1 MWLNPVLIRSS
12 LETDKHVFKKQ
23 EKLFLEAM
31 KMTAYL
37 VTFKEVIQLYHE
49 LK

>member
-1 MWLNPVLIRSS
+1 
-12 LETDKHVFKKQ
+12 
-23 EKLFLEAM
+23 M